1 MKKKE
6 IKINK
11 HPRSKDILE
20 TISMTSKI
28 KFILIIL
35 IVVLFILSLVIGLSD
50 NQLKTPTDEMVL
62 LKLSQN
68 KQASISSYKQYMIGD
83 AFVNKMINSNDYV
96 IIYPSLR
103 ITYDYK
109 NDVIKSV
116 FYIKEIING

>member
-1 MKKKE
+1 LKKKE